1 MSRLTH
7 RPPHRI
13 AMMSRTSRTPR
24 RLAAAAVAML
34 AATTLTACG
43 ASEDEGLQQWMSQTR
58 AAKAPPPEPLPEVK
72 PYVPR
77 EYGGRTSPEPFAQTK
92 IGELNKTMSESPEAG
107 RRREPLEEFPLENFK
122 MLGMLKKHGETY
134 GVVRV
139 DNKIHHVKVGQY
151 LGQSYGRVVR
161 INDQEI
167 VLRELVRE
175 GVSDWKEKMTS
186 LKLEASA

>member
-1 MSRLTH
+1 MSRPRQRPDQRPNRRLTR
-7 RPPHRI
+7 RPPVALH
-13 AMMSRTSRTPR
+13 T
-24 RLAAAAVAML
+24 LAAAALAVVAL
-34 AATTLTACG
+34 AGCG
-43 ASEDEGLQQWMSQTR
+43 QSDDDGLRQWMSQTR
-58 AAKAPPPEPLPEVK
+58 AAKAPPPEPLPDVK
-72 PYVPR
+72 SYTPR
-77 EYGGRTSPEPFAQTK
+77 EYGGVTSPEPFAQTK

-107 RRREPLEEFPLENFK
+107 RRHEPLEDYPLENFK
-122 MLGMLKKHGETY
+122 MLGMLKKNGETY

-139 DNKIHHVKVGQY
+139 DNKIHHIKVGQY

-161 INDQEI
+161 ISDQEI

>member
-1 MSRLTH
+1 
-7 RPPHRI
+7 
-13 AMMSRTSRTPR
+13 
-24 RLAAAAVAML
+24 
-34 AATTLTACG
+34 
-43 ASEDEGLQQWMSQTR
+43 
-58 AAKAPPPEPLPEVK
+58 
-72 PYVPR
+72 
-77 EYGGRTSPEPFAQTK
+77 
-92 IGELNKTMSESPEAG
+92 
-107 RRREPLEEFPLENFK
+107 
-122 MLGMLKKHGETY
+122 MLKKNGKTY

-161 INDQEI
+161 ITDQEI

>member
-1 MSRLTH
+1 MSRLTR
-7 RPPHRI
+7 RPPVALH
-13 AMMSRTSRTPR
+13 TF
-24 RLAAAAVAML
+24 AAAAL
-34 AATTLTACG
+34 AVMALAGCG
-43 ASEDEGLQQWMSQTR
+43 QSDDAGLQQWMAQTR

-72 PYVPR
+72 PYTPR

-107 RRREPLEEFPLENFK
+107 RRHEPLEDYPLENFK
-122 MLGMLKKHGETY
+122 MLGMLKKNGETY

-161 INDQEI
+161 ISDQEI

>member
-1 MSRLTH
+1 MSRLT
-7 RPPHRI
+7 RPQP
-13 AMMSRTSRTPR
+13 AALRT
-24 RLAAAAVAML
+24 LAVAALTVMAL
-34 AATTLTACG
+34 AGCG
-43 ASEDEGLQQWMSQTR
+43 QSDDDGLRQWMTQTR

-72 PYVPR
+72 SYTPR
-77 EYGGRTSPEPFAQTK
+77 EYGGRASPEPFAQNK
-92 IGELNKTMSESPEAG
+92 IGELNKTLSESPEAG
-107 RRREPLEEFPLENFK
+107 RRHEPLEDYPLENFK
-122 MLGMLKKHGETY
+122 MLGMLKKNGETY

-161 INDQEI
+161 ISDQEI

>member
-1 MSRLTH
+1 MSRHTR
-7 RPPHRI
+7 RPPVALH
-13 AMMSRTSRTPR
+13 T
-24 RLAAAAVAML
+24 LAAVALAVTTL
-34 AATTLTACG
+34 AACG
-43 ASEDEGLQQWMSQTR
+43 QSDDDGLRQWMAQTR
-58 AAKAPPPEPLPEVK
+58 AAKAPAPEPLPDVK
-72 PYVPR
+72 PYTPR
-77 EYGGRTSPEPFAQTK
+77 EYGGRASPEPFAQTK

-107 RRREPLEEFPLENFK
+107 RRHEPLEDFPLENFK
-122 MLGMLKKHGETY
+122 MLGMLKKNGETY

>member
-1 MSRLTH
+1 MSRLTR
-7 RPPHRI
+7 RPNMAPH
-13 AMMSRTSRTPR
+13 T
-24 RLAAAAVAML
+24 LAAVAL
-34 AATTLTACG
+34 AVLVLAGCG
-43 ASEDEGLQQWMSQTR
+43 PSEDEGLQQWMTQTR
-58 AAKAPPPEPLPEVK
+58 AAKAPPPDPLPEVK

-77 EYGGRTSPEPFAQTK
+77 EYAGTKSPEPFAQTK

-107 RRREPLEEFPLENFK
+107 RRHEPLEDYPLENFK
-122 MLGMLKKHGETY
+122 MLGMLKKNGETY

>member
-1 MSRLTH
+1 MSRLT
-7 RPPHRI
+7 RPQP
-13 AMMSRTSRTPR
+13 ATLQA
-24 RLAAAAVAML
+24 LAAAAVAVVAL
-34 AATTLTACG
+34 AGCG
-43 ASEDEGLQQWMSQTR
+43 QGDDDGLRQWMTQTR
-58 AAKAPPPEPLPEVK
+58 AAKATPPEPLPEVK
-72 PYVPR
+72 SYTPR
-77 EYGGRTSPEPFAQTK
+77 EYGGRASPEPFAQNK
-92 IGELNKTMSESPEAG
+92 IGELNKTLSESPEAG
-107 RRREPLEEFPLENFK
+107 RRHEPLEDYPLENFK
-122 MLGMLKKHGETY
+122 MLGMLKKNGETY

-161 INDQEI
+161 ISDQEI

>member
-1 MSRLTH
+1 MSRLT
-7 RPPHRI
+7 RPQP
-13 AMMSRTSRTPR
+13 AKLQA
-24 RLAAAAVAML
+24 LAAAALAVAAL
-34 AATTLTACG
+34 AGCG
-43 ASEDEGLQQWMSQTR
+43 QSDDDGLHQWMAQTR

-72 PYVPR
+72 SYTPR
-77 EYGGRTSPEPFAQTK
+77 EYGGRASPEPFAQTK

-107 RRREPLEEFPLENFK
+107 RRHEPLEDYPLENFK
-122 MLGMLKKHGETY
+122 MLGMLKKNGETY

-161 INDQEI
+161 ISDQEI

>member
-1 MSRLTH
+1 VSRLLER
-7 RPPHRI
+7 RPPVALH
-13 AMMSRTSRTPR
+13 T
-24 RLAAAAVAML
+24 LAAAAL
-34 AATTLTACG
+34 AVLALTGCG
-43 ASEDEGLQQWMSQTR
+43 PSEDDGLRLWMDQTR
-58 AAKAPPPEPLPEVK
+58 AAKAPAPEPLPDVK
-72 PYVPR
+72 PYTPR
-77 EYGGRTSPEPFAQTK
+77 EYAGRSSPEPFAQTK
-92 IGELNKTMSESPEAG
+92 IGELNKSMTESPEAG
-107 RRREPLEEFPLENFK
+107 RRREPLEDYPLENFK
-122 MLGMLKKHGETY
+122 MLGMLKKNGETY

>member
-1 MSRLTH
+1 MEKTVAEHLREKDGHT
-7 RPPHRI
+7 I
-13 AMMSRTSRTPR
+13 AGQLRDVHT
-24 RLAAAAVAML
+24 
-34 AATTLTACG
+34 G
-43 ASEDEGLQQWMSQTR
+43 
-58 AAKAPPPEPLPEVK
+58 
-72 PYVPR
+72 
-77 EYGGRTSPEPFAQTK
+77 FAQTK

-107 RRREPLEEFPLENFK
+107 RRHEPLEDYPLENFK
-122 MLGMLKKHGETY
+122 MLGMLKKNGETY

-161 INDQEI
+161 ISDQEI

>member
-1 MSRLTH
+1 VSRLTQRFPGTLH
-7 RPPHRI
+7 V
-13 AMMSRTSRTPR
+13 
-24 RLAAAAVAML
+24 LAAATLVAVAL
-34 AATTLTACG
+34 AGCG
-43 ASEDEGLQQWMSQTR
+43 QNEEDGLRQWMSQTR
-58 AAKAPPPEPLPEVK
+58 AAKAPPPEALPDVK
-72 PYVPR
+72 PYTPR

-107 RRREPLEEFPLENFK
+107 RRHEPLEDYPLENFR
-122 MLGMLKKHGETY
+122 MLGMLKKNGETY

-161 INDQEI
+161 ISDQEI

>member
-1 MSRLTH
+1 MSRLTR
-7 RPPHRI
+7 RPPVALH
-13 AMMSRTSRTPR
+13 TV
-24 RLAAAAVAML
+24 AVAAL
-34 AATTLTACG
+34 AVIALAACG
-43 ASEDEGLQQWMSQTR
+43 ASEEDGLRQWMTQTR
-58 AAKAPPPEPLPEVK
+58 AAKAPPPEPLPDVK
-72 PYVPR
+72 PYSPR
-77 EYGGRTSPEPFAQTK
+77 EYDGVKSPEPFAQTK

-107 RRREPLEEFPLENFK
+107 RRHEPLEDFPLENFK
-122 MLGMLKKHGETY
+122 MLGMLKKNGETY

-151 LGQSYGRVVR
+151 LGQNYGRVVR

>member
-1 MSRLTH
+1 MSLLIR
-7 RPPHRI
+7 RPPVALH
-13 AMMSRTSRTPR
+13 A
-24 RLAAAAVAML
+24 LAAAALAVVAL
-34 AATTLTACG
+34 AGCG
-43 ASEDEGLQQWMSQTR
+43 QSDDDGLRQWMTQTR

-72 PYVPR
+72 PYSPR
-77 EYGGRTSPEPFAQTK
+77 EYGGRSSPEPFAQTK

-107 RRREPLEEFPLENFK
+107 RRHEPLEDYPLENFK
-122 MLGMLKKHGETY
+122 MLGMLKKNGETY

-161 INDQEI
+161 ISDQEI

>member
-1 MSRLTH
+1 MSLLTR
-7 RPPHRI
+7 RPPV
-13 AMMSRTSRTPR
+13 AMHT
-24 RLAAAAVAML
+24 LAAAVLAVIAL
-34 AATTLTACG
+34 AGCG
-43 ASEDEGLQQWMSQTR
+43 ASEEDGLRQWMTQTR
-58 AAKAPPPEPLPEVK
+58 AAKAPPPEPLPDAK
-72 PYVPR
+72 PYTPR

-92 IGELNKTMSESPEAG
+92 IGELNKSMSESPEAG
-107 RRREPLEEFPLENFK
+107 RRREPLEDFPLENFK
-122 MLGMLKKHGETY
+122 MLGMLKKDGETY

-161 INDQEI
+161 ISDQEI

>member
-1 MSRLTH
+1 MSPVRVNRVRLPAWRTLGVAAFAV
-7 RPPHRI
+7 I
-13 AMMSRTSRTPR
+13 A
-24 RLAAAAVAML
+24 LGG
-34 AATTLTACG
+34 CG
-43 ASEDEGLQQWMSQTR
+43 SSDDEGLRQWMSQTR
-58 AAKAPPPEPLPEVK
+58 AAKAPPPEPLPDVK

-77 EYGGRTSPEPFAQTK
+77 EYGGRASPEPFAQTK
-92 IGELNKTMSESPEAG
+92 IGELNRTMSESPEAG
-107 RRREPLEEFPLENFK
+107 RRHEPLEDFPLENFK
-122 MLGMLKKHGETY
+122 MLGMLKKNGETY

-161 INDQEI
+161 ITDQEI

>member
-1 MSRLTH
+1 MACQQDIGH
-7 RPPHRI
+7 
-13 AMMSRTSRTPR
+13 AGQGAR
-24 RLAAAAVAML
+24 RVLALAVL
-34 AATTLTACG
+34 AVMTASTLGGCG
-43 ASEDEGLQQWMSQTR
+43 GSQNEDLQQWMATTR
-58 AAKAPPPEPLPEVK
+58 AAKVPPPEPLPDVT

-77 EYGGRTSPEPFAQTK
+77 EYGGRSAPEPFAQTK
-92 IGELNKTMSESPEAG
+92 IGELNKSMSESPEAG
-107 RRREPLEEFPLENFK
+107 RRHEPLEDYPLENFK
-122 MLGMLKKHGETY
+122 MLGMMKKNGETY

-161 INDQEI
+161 ISDQEI

-186 LKLEASA
+186 LKLEGSA